1 MPSSR
6 CTTTDPLMFPHDPRV
21 ARALT
26 DQAARLAGRDPHR
39 RSGPVPP
46 HRRRPR
52 ADRHH
57 GGRGPVDREADHPGA
72 DPTRCRPESDRS
84 YFAGLSHAD
93 RGRVQHPRLLRQP
106 LPPPGQ
112 PVAADRREGR
122 RPGHGPADRR
132 SRSAGQCPEPRY
144 DGHCPDRCERP
155 LSVDRPA
162 DGREVFASTPC
173 PARGCRTC
181 ASPSNARSAAPSS
194 APPGW
199 TSL

>member
-1 MPSSR
+1 MLSSI
-6 CTTTDPLMFPHDPRV
+6 CTTSDPLLFPHDARRPSPPR
-21 ARALT
+21 
-26 DQAARLAGRDPHR
+26 QAPRLAGRDPHR
-39 RSGPVPP
+39 RSGPFPP
-46 HRRRPR
+46 HRHRPR

-72 DPTRCRPESDRS
+72 DPTRCQPESDRS

-93 RGRVQHPRLLRQP
+93 RGRVLHPRLLRQSI
-106 LPPPGQ
+106 PPPGQ
-112 PVAADRREGR
+112 PVAAYRREGL

-132 SRSAGQCPEPRY
+132 GRSAGLVRNR
-144 DGHCPDRCERP
+144 DTVVTARTDANGL

-162 DGREVFASTPC
+162 NGREVFASTPC

-181 ASPSNARSAAPSS
+181 ACVERRSAAPRSR
-194 APPGW
+194 PPGW